1 MYNEISKGFD
11 QGKDEI
17 EINTTLTNMKP
28 IHVKWIIDLYDRLR
42 NDPEMVK
49 KKKFKEPGITSA
61 IEEDIDPVDL
71 KRIQTKKFINNS
83 AFKKHDIT

>member
-28 IHVKWIIDLYDRLR
+28 IHVKWIIDLDDRLR

-49 KKKFKEPGITSA
+49 KKK
-61 IEEDIDPVDL
+61 V
-71 KRIQTKKFINNS
+71 
-83 AFKKHDIT
+83 